1 MTLIAQADPR
11 NEPRRFSAVDPRRL
25 TAPFPAMPLLVL
37 MGINACLLMAG
48 ALLGLQIVGIQNG
61 YHAGLSVLANTIV
74 QQIQLGIGTDLPVAV
89 AANRRSR
96 WHFAIAGA
104 IVFALLAGLLA
115 VAGLVS
121 DTWFLYIGVIGVI
134 LGSGTLL
141 STQHGALAEFYPV
154 EVRTRAILAHR
165 FVGATAVA
173 LAAPVAFAFGTGF
186 GWELPFFV
194 LAGLGLV
201 VAGVGGGALAHQR
214 KRGVSL
220 PSATAAPPNSLKS
233 AHSTTSE
240 APATLPE
247 ATRVLFSVP
256 SIRALYRALPFLAV
270 TFFGIAYYTNLLYL
284 NVFHQDAASR
294 HLAIDLSSVG
304 AALGVLAALVV
315 LPRLFRFDPTKAMR
329 MVTRGALTAFV
340 AAIVLAVSPSLGL
353 SVAANI
359 IFMGAAAWVVAG
371 VYAALS
377 VALPAR
383 LMTLGYGLSSLWFIL
398 GVLLVGPVGTIGTTL
413 AAAIGTDFGF
423 RASFWLF
430 APLLVI
436 GAALL
441 RRSGQYMA
449 TDIERLAASVKA
461 DIEVRRDRVE
471 GHGKLLMARGV
482 EAGYDNV
489 RVLFGVDF
497 DIDDGE
503 MVAVLGTNGAGKSTL
518 VKTLCG
524 LMVPTGGE
532 VLFDGQPITTL
543 DPNRIVKLGIA
554 MVPGDRG
561 IFPGLSTADN
571 LKVAGWLYEKD
582 AEYIKRATT
591 AVLGYF
597 PALQHRLSTP
607 AGSLSGGEQQML
619 SLAMAF
625 IAQPR
630 LLIID
635 ELSLG
640 LAPTVIESLL
650 GIVKAINERGTAVIL
665 VEQSVNLALRMCARA
680 TFMEKGQVVFQGL
693 TSELIQQEE
702 IVRSV
707 LLDGARHR
715 AAGGTNVDTRVGAH
729 IGAHAKE
736 SDPEAAVVSERN
748 GAGISWTSL
757 SNLRIED
764 PRAVARSE
772 QAGVILSA
780 QGIVKRFGGVLAVDE
795 VSIELNNG
803 EILGLI
809 GPNGAGKTTVF
820 EIISGQLRPNSGRVT
835 MFSTDISD
843 WPSYRRSAFGL
854 GRSFQAARLWPGL
867 TVQETVS
874 MAVSRR
880 VRSPGVIATML
891 CSPGVGRAEK
901 RVANAAEEVID
912 MLGLGD
918 FKDQLGSD
926 LSTGL
931 RRLLELAVIVAQRP
945 SVVLLDEPS
954 AGLAQAET
962 EALVP
967 VLRDIQRGLRCSL
980 MLIEHDMGLTR
991 ALADRIV
998 ALDTG
1003 AVVAVGEP
1011 GEVLRHPRVVE
1022 SYLGA
1027 AAP

>member
-1 MTLIAQADPR
+1 VTLVAPAAVADPKLDR
-11 NEPRRFSAVDPRRL
+11 DRLSPFDPRRL
-25 TAPFPAMPLLVL
+25 TAPYPVTPLLVL
-37 MGINACLLMAG
+37 MGFNAVLLMAG
-48 ALLGLQIVGIQNG
+48 ALVALQIVGIQSG
-61 YHAGLSVLANTIV
+61 YHSALIVLTGAVV
-74 QQIQLGIGTDLPVAV
+74 QQIQLGFGPDLPVAV
-89 AANRRSR
+89 AANRGSR
-96 WHFAIAGA
+96 WRVVTRGVV
-104 IVFALLAGLLA
+104 VFAALSVLLGIAGLLSNT
-115 VAGLVS
+115 VI
-121 DTWFLYIGVIGVI
+121 LYFGVFGVISI
-134 LGSGTLL
+134 SLAFT
-141 STQHGALAEFYPV
+141 STQHGAIAQYYPV

-165 FVGATAVA
+165 FVGVAAVA

-186 GWELPFFV
+186 AWQAPFLA
-194 LAGLGLV
+194 LAGLALV
-201 VAGVGGGALAHQR
+201 LVALAL
-214 KRGVSL
+214 KVL
-220 PSATAAPPNSLKS
+220 PLRREKG
-233 AHSTTSE
+233 
-240 APATLPE
+240 APADPDAPVDTAEGLPTLPE

-256 SIRALYRALPFLAV
+256 SIRTLYRALPLLSV
-270 TFFGIAYYTNLLYL
+270 TFFGIAFYTGNLYQ
-284 NVFHQDAASR
+284 NVFHQNAANR
-294 HLAIDLSSVG
+294 HLALDLAAAG
-304 AALGVLAALVV
+304 AALGVLIAFFV
-315 LPRLFRFDPTKAMR
+315 LPRLFCTDPTRGMR
-329 MVTRGALTAFV
+329 MVTRGAFVAFV
-340 AAIVLAVSPSLGL
+340 VVVVLALSPSFGL
-353 SVAANI
+353 TVAANVV
-359 IFMGAAAWVVAG
+359 FSAAAAWVVAG

-383 LMTLGYGLSSLWFIL
+383 LMTLGYALSSLWLTL
-398 GVLLVGPVGTIGTTL
+398 GVLLIGPVGTAGTTL
-413 AAAIGTDFGF
+413 AAAIGTDFGY

-430 APLLVI
+430 APLILMGTGV
-436 GAALL
+436 L
-441 RRSGQYMA
+441 RRSGRYMA
-449 TDIERLAASVKA
+449 QDIARLEASVEA
-461 DIEVRRDRVE
+461 DIKVRRDRVE
-471 GHGKLLMARGV
+471 GHGKLLMARGI

-524 LMVPTGGE
+524 LIVPTGGE
-532 VLFDGQPITTL
+532 VLFDGHPITTL
-543 DPNRIVKLGIA
+543 DPNRIVKMGIA

-561 IFPGLSTADN
+561 IFPGLTTADN
-571 LKVAGWLYEKD
+571 LKMAGWLYDKQTD
-582 AEYIKRATT
+582 HVKQATK

-597 PALQHRLSTP
+597 PALNNRLSTQ

-650 GIVKAINERGTAVIL
+650 QIVKAINERGTAVIL
-665 VEQSVNLALRMCARA
+665 VEQSVNLALRMCNRA
-680 TFMEKGQVVFQGL
+680 TFMEKGQVVFQGP
-693 TSELIQQEE
+693 TDELIEHEE

-707 LLDGARHR
+707 LLEGARHHASAGTGM
-715 AAGGTNVDTRVGAH
+715 AAAEPAHPNGGGGVLST
-729 IGAHAKE
+729 
-736 SDPEAAVVSERN
+736 
-748 GAGISWTSL
+748 TSL
-757 SNLRIED
+757 GGLRIED
-764 PRAVARSE
+764 ARAASRSE
-772 QAGVILSA
+772 EPGVVLA
-780 QGIVKRFGGVLAVDE
+780 AEGIVKRFGGVLAVDD
-795 VSIELNNG
+795 VSLELING

-820 EIISGQLRPNSGRVT
+820 EVISGQLRPNAGRIT

-843 WPSYRRSAFGL
+843 WPAHKRSEFGL

-874 MAVSRR
+874 LAVARR
-880 VRSPGVIATML
+880 VHSPGIIATML
-891 CSPGVGRAEK
+891 CSPTVGRAEK
-901 RVANAAEEVID
+901 RVAVAAEEVID

-918 FKDQLGSD
+918 YKDRLGSD

-962 EALVP
+962 EALAP
-967 VLRDIQRGLRCSL
+967 VLRDIRVGLRCSL

-1003 AVVAVGEP
+1003 SVVAVGQP
-1011 GEVLRHPRVVE
+1011 DEVLRHPRVVE

-1027 AAP
+1027 AAV

>member
-1 MTLIAQADPR
+1 VTLVAPAAVADPKLDR
-11 NEPRRFSAVDPRRL
+11 DRLSPLDPRRL
-25 TAPFPAMPLLVL
+25 TAPYPVTPLLVL
-37 MGINACLLMAG
+37 MGFNAVLLMAG
-48 ALLGLQIVGIQNG
+48 ALVALQIVGIQSG
-61 YHAGLSVLANTIV
+61 YHSALIVLTGAVV
-74 QQIQLGIGTDLPVAV
+74 QQIQLGLGPDLPVAV
-89 AANRRSR
+89 AANRGSR
-96 WHFAIAGA
+96 WRVVTRGVV
-104 IVFALLAGLLA
+104 VFAALSVLLGIAGLLSNT
-115 VAGLVS
+115 VI
-121 DTWFLYIGVIGVI
+121 LYFGVFGVISI
-134 LGSGTLL
+134 SLAFT
-141 STQHGALAEFYPV
+141 STQHGAIAQYYPV

-165 FVGATAVA
+165 FVGVAAVA

-186 GWELPFFV
+186 AWQAPFLA
-194 LAGLGLV
+194 LAGLALVLVGLALKV
-201 VAGVGGGALAHQR
+201 LPLRREKGAVADPDAPGDTAEG
-214 KRGVSL
+214 L
-220 PSATAAPPNSLKS
+220 P
-233 AHSTTSE
+233 
-240 APATLPE
+240 TLPE

-256 SIRALYRALPFLAV
+256 SIRTLYRALPLLSV
-270 TFFGIAYYTNLLYL
+270 TFFGIAFYTGNLYQ
-284 NVFHQDAASR
+284 NVFHQNAANR
-294 HLAIDLSSVG
+294 HLALDLAAAA
-304 AALGVLAALVV
+304 AALGVLAAFFV
-315 LPRLFRFDPTKAMR
+315 LPRLFRSDPAGGMR
-329 MVTRGALTAFV
+329 MITRGAFVAFV
-340 AAIVLAVSPSLGL
+340 VVVVLALSPAFGVA
-353 SVAANI
+353 VAANVV
-359 IFMGAAAWVVAG
+359 FSAAAAWVVAG

-383 LMTLGYGLSSLWFIL
+383 LMTLGYGLSSLWLTL
-398 GVLLVGPVGTIGTTL
+398 GVLLVGPVGTAGTTL
-413 AAAIGTDFGF
+413 AAAIGTDFGY

-430 APLLVI
+430 APLILMGTGV
-436 GAALL
+436 L
-441 RRSGQYMA
+441 RRSGRYMA
-449 TDIERLAASVKA
+449 QDIERLEASVEA
-461 DIEVRRDRVE
+461 DIKVRRDRVE
-471 GHGKLLMARGV
+471 GHGKLLMARGI

-524 LMVPTGGE
+524 LIVPTGGE
-532 VLFDGQPITTL
+532 VLFDGHPITTL
-543 DPNRIVKLGIA
+543 DPNRIVKMGIA

-561 IFPGLSTADN
+561 IFPGLTTADN
-571 LKVAGWLYEKD
+571 LKMAGWLYDKQAD
-582 AEYIKRATT
+582 HVKRATQ

-597 PALQHRLSTP
+597 PALNNRLSTQ

-625 IAQPR
+625 VAQPR

-650 GIVKAINERGTAVIL
+650 QIVKAINERGTAVIL
-665 VEQSVNLALRMCARA
+665 VEQSVNLALRMCNRA
-680 TFMEKGQVVFQGL
+680 TFMEKGQVVFQGP
-693 TSELIQQEE
+693 TDELIEHEE

-707 LLDGARHR
+707 LLEGARHNANAGTGMAAAEPAHPNGGGGVLSTTSLGGLLIEDAR
-715 AAGGTNVDTRVGAH
+715 AA
-729 IGAHAKE
+729 
-736 SDPEAAVVSERN
+736 S
-748 GAGISWTSL
+748 
-757 SNLRIED
+757 
-764 PRAVARSE
+764 RSE
-772 QAGVILSA
+772 ESGVVLSA
-780 QGIVKRFGGVLAVDE
+780 EGIVKRFGGVLAVDD
-795 VSIELNNG
+795 VSLELNNG

-820 EIISGQLRPNSGRVT
+820 EVISGQLRPNAGRIT

-843 WPSYRRSAFGL
+843 WPAHKRSEFGL

-874 MAVSRR
+874 LAVARR
-880 VRSPGVIATML
+880 VNSPGIISTML
-891 CSPGVGRAEK
+891 CLPTVGRAEK
-901 RVANAAEEVID
+901 RVAVAAEEVID

-918 FKDQLGSD
+918 FKDRLGSD

-962 EALVP
+962 EALAP
-967 VLRDIQRGLRCSL
+967 VLRDIRIGLRCSL

-1003 AVVAVGEP
+1003 AVVAVGQP
-1011 GEVLRHPRVVE
+1011 DEVLRHPRVVE

-1027 AAP
+1027 AAV